1 MKKSVL
7 ALSIVITLFCVPYGD
22 AQEYNTIENSH
33 PTIHV
38 KGEAVI
44 KTIPDEAV
52 INFGVSSEA
61 RKLAVAYK
69 DNTSKMNSIIS
80 AIKSVGIDKKDIKTS
95 SYDVVPVYPRNEKG
109 HQIPGSPVSFKVS
122 QQLMVKVRDTS
133 KTGDIIDRAIKDGTN
148 IFQSI
153 QFRSSKIDELRKE
166 VKIQAAK
173 NAKAKAGLYAEAL
186 GVSLGRLLK
195 VNESES
201 RPAPTRQARMYSNMA
216 MEVSPQIE
224 AGSMEIRETCNLIY
238 EIYEEQN

>member
-1 MKKSVL
+1 MKKSIWTL
-7 ALSIVITLFCVPYGD
+7 IIVIILFCVSHGY
-22 AQEYNTIENSH
+22 AQEYNTIVNSH
-33 PTIHV
+33 PTVNV

-61 RKLAVAYK
+61 RKLTMAYK
-69 DNTSKMNSIIS
+69 DNTSKMNAVIS
-80 AIKSVGIDKKDIKTS
+80 GMKSVGIDKKDIKTS
-95 SYDVVPVYPRNEKG
+95 SYNVVPIYPRNEKG

-122 QQLMVKVRDTS
+122 QQLTVKVRVIS
-133 KTGDIIDRAIKDGTN
+133 QTGDIIDRAIKDGTN

-166 VKIQAAK
+166 AKIQAAK
-173 NAKAKAGLYAEAL
+173 NAKAKAELYAEAL

-195 VNESES
+195 VNESGS
-201 RPAPTRQARMYSNMA
+201 SPVPMRQDRMYSKMA

-224 AGSMEIRETCNLIY
+224 AGSIEIKETCNLIY
-238 EIYEEQN
+238 EIYE